1 MSKYIHTGR
10 KFKVGDFIEVEE
22 LEEINLNENEGIVID
37 SSKFQG
43 NELRYCQQNL
53 QGKIVKHPILGD
65 ILLNRK
71 GRVETYFRSPKPYLA
86 IICFIDKI
94 IETGYCNGVPEDL
107 EYKRSSGTIFQFYR
121 IHNVVTYDNKEVSV
135 SVLIAEDIKG
145 KKYYM
150 FKADQVQENLM
161 SNEQEFNNEPNRLH
175 QVTNIITES
184 NKSFKYLEQYD
195 LKKIKNLNEQINS
208 IIETTDREAQSNRIR
223 NRKKSNATKQAWKK
237 HHYNYMKGNRK
248 KSRDNM
254 NSFLAIAKELDENL
268 KIIEA
273 KMERDNTFDYK
284 AEISFENLMGGLS
297 FSINKDNGNVSFS
310 TYLSENVGKG
320 NYKLENGSNTNNE
333 LNALYAS
340 LKDELLTLSNI
351 VDESLKQILA
361 KYGLKET
368 F

>member
-1 MSKYIHTGR
+1 MLKNKDL
-10 KFKVGDFIEVEE
+10 KFAVGDFEEVEF
-22 LEEINLNENEGIVID
+22 NEN
-37 SSKFQG
+37 
-43 NELRYCQQNL
+43 
-53 QGKIVKHPILGD
+53 
-65 ILLNRK
+65 
-71 GRVETYFRSPKPYLA
+71 
-86 IICFIDKI
+86 
-94 IETGYCNGVPEDL
+94 
-107 EYKRSSGTIFQFYR
+107 
-121 IHNVVTYDNKEVSV
+121 
-135 SVLIAEDIKG
+135 
-145 KKYYM
+145 
-150 FKADQVQENLM
+150 
-161 SNEQEFNNEPNRLH
+161 
-175 QVTNIITES
+175 
-184 NKSFKYLEQYD
+184 FKYLDNID
-195 LKKIKNLNEQINS
+195 LSRIQSLNEQINS

-223 NRKKSNATKQAWKK
+223 NRKKSNAAKQAWKK

-254 NSFLAIAKELDENL
+254 NSFLAIARELDENL

-340 LKDELLTLSNI
+340 LKNELLTLSNT